1 MSTDNN
7 TGVQTRAMAE
17 TQCIEGEANWE
28 LTNNPEQ
35 TRDAQNPNMNPTVD
49 LHKTDDII
57 IEEFVKRQGTMGLDW
72 YVPDLCNTRVG
83 ILIKNRLPIYATQG
97 RIIFNC
103 PPLSEFFSTSNFEL
117 DLTTGQVYTFL
128 TPPEDIGVPCQQE
141 EFDLELL
148 AEKLQKD
155 PATSELRMEELE
167 LERIPLIRKI
177 AVPADTMDLE
187 EVEGKIRQYLQLWK
201 LYTEISVELKRKSE
215 LSRESAVTACKV
227 YGSYISDILQQVDEV
242 MKLFAM
248 EKELGII
255 KNRGHFPIPT
265 ITPQATKIETAQDRD
280 KALEEVDMEVTEMI
294 KAFRRSEASI
304 PSC

>member
-1 MSTDNN
+1 
-7 TGVQTRAMAE
+7 MAE
-17 TQCIEGEANWE
+17 AQGVEGEANRE

-35 TRDAQNPNMNPTVD
+35 TRDTQSPTMNPTVD

-57 IEEFVKRQGTMGLDW
+57 IEEFVKRQGTIGLDW

-103 PPLSEFFSTSNFEL
+103 PPLSEFFSKSNFEL
-117 DLTTGQVYTFL
+117 DLTTGWVYTFL
-128 TPPEDIGVPCQQE
+128 MPPEDIGVPSQQE

-177 AVPADTMDLE
+177 AAPADTMDLGNVRGTSCE
-187 EVEGKIRQYLQLWK
+187 NVFKFQVSCGTYSTFESRLRWKKSPLILDLENLSQQPEIKGIKMAMWSELWFEYD
-201 LYTEISVELKRKSE
+201 LCSISVIWKIYQKWNSRQTLKI
-215 LSRESAVTACKV
+215 ACHLKTV
-227 YGSYISDILQQVDEV
+227 
-242 MKLFAM
+242 KLHLLV
-248 EKELGII
+248 K
-255 KNRGHFPIPT
+255 R
-265 ITPQATKIETAQDRD
+265 
-280 KALEEVDMEVTEMI
+280 
-294 KAFRRSEASI
+294 
-304 PSC
+304 